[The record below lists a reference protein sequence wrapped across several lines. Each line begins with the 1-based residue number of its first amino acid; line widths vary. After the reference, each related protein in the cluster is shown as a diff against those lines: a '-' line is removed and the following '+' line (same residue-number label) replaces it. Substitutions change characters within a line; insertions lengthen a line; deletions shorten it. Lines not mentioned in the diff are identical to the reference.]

1 MKKVTW
7 IFVIMV
13 FSFCFSQAVLAQE
26 SETPNEQ
33 KEETEKKMVGPWKNF
48 NVNLGVNI
56 TDLNSSLRFGIANV
70 GVGVEIDVEDALGL
84 DSSDTVFFGNG
95 YYRFGS
101 TRRHRFDFGYTGY
114 RRDSSGVLGQDLP
127 ILGVIFPEGE
137 TVQTSFDFDI
147 IRVGYSYSLLKD
159 DRMDLGIGGSLY
171 IMPIEFG
178 ISSSSLGLKT
188 EDITAPLPVLTLR
201 GDFAITP
208 KLFLKTIWDIFYL
221 KIGDFEGSVM
231 SGILAIEYNF
241 WKNVGFGL
249 GYNDFR
255 VDIEASSS
263 DYPGID
269 FVGNIE
275 FQMTGLN
282 LYTKIYF

>member
-7 IFVIMV
+7 IFVIM
-13 FSFCFSQAVLAQE
+13 FFGFFFSQAVLAQE

-33 KEETEKKMVGPWKNF
+33 KEETEKKMVGPWRNF

-56 TDLNSSLRFGIANV
+56 TDLDSSVRFGIA
-70 GVGVEIDVEDALGL
+70 GVGLEIDVEDALGL

-114 RRDSSGVLGQDLP
+114 RRDSSGVLAQNLP
-127 ILGVIFPEGE
+127 IFDLIIPEGE

-171 IMPIEFG
+171 VMPIEFSINSTSKG
-178 ISSSSLGLKT
+178 FKS

-208 KLFLKTIWDIFYL
+208 KLFLKTNWDIFYL
-221 KIGDFEGSVM
+221 KIGDFKGS
-231 SGILAIEYNF
+231 ILSTTVALEYNV

-249 GYNDFR
+249 GFNDFR
-255 VDIEASSS
+255 VDIEASGS

-275 FQMTGLN
+275 FQFTGLN
-282 LYTKIYF
+282 LYTKIFF

>member
-1 MKKVTW
+1 MKKVIW
-7 IFVIMV
+7 IFMIML
-13 FSFCFSQAVLAQE
+13 FSFSFSQTVLAQE
-26 SETPNEQ
+26 SKTPDEQ
-33 KEETEKKMVGPWKNF
+33 KKETEKKMVGPWRNF

-56 TDLNSSLRFGIANV
+56 TDLDSSVRFGIA
-70 GVGVEIDVEDALGL
+70 GVGLEIDVEEALGL

-101 TRRHRFDFGYTGY
+101 TRRHRFDFGYTSY

-137 TVQTSFDFDI
+137 TVQTSFDFDM

-171 IMPIEFG
+171 IMPIELG

-208 KLFLKTIWDIFYL
+208 KLFLKTNWDIFYL
-221 KIGDFEGSVM
+221 KIGDFEGS
-231 SGILAIEYNF
+231 ILSTTVALEYNF

-249 GYNDFR
+249 GFNDFR
-255 VDIEASSS
+255 VQVEASGS
-263 DYPGID
+263 DYPNIN
-269 FVGNIE
+269 FTGNVNFE
-275 FQMTGLN
+275 YRALN
-282 LYTKIYF
+282 FYTKIFF